1 MRLECHDI
9 NLKGFVMELVCRG
22 TDCKQASVHDIFF
35 FVASSLCCFHIA
47 CIEGFVRCINL
58 FSFIF
63 SFRASRLLENSCQRT
78 LMYVRTHIMGVLL
91 ELCTWVL

>member
-9 NLKGFVMELVCRG
+9 NLKGFVIELVCRG

-35 FVASSLCCFHIA
+35 FFVASSLCCFHIAIA

-63 SFRASRLLENSCQRT
+63 SFRASRLWKIHVS
-78 LMYVRTHIMGVLL
+78 VL
-91 ELCTWVL
+91 